1 MALENDDIPVSVD
14 VSFGEVLQ
22 GTLEINGALSFV
34 DDAVQFVY
42 QTKSFFKRKA
52 GTQTVRIP
60 LEGIREI
67 EFKGN
72 MFSGK
77 VVILPRRLQLMED
90 MPGESRDQMIFKL
103 KHKKHHP
110 LAKNLVSY
118 VQYRIFETGNASQ
131 ASIPFTLGSTD
142 LGLTEHAGLIYLEDE
157 FLVFEIQSGIS
168 GGRKSDRQVIKIE
181 TKALRTIEISQGMRT
196 DKLSVYP
203 KKSAL
208 LDAVP
213 GDHREKV
220 VLNVPKRY
228 RDQLEKLTGKVL
240 EGATEEHEDL

>member
-22 GTLEINGALSFV
+22 GTIEINGALSFV

-42 QTKSFFKRKA
+42 QTKSFFKRNA
-52 GTQTVRIP
+52 GVQTVRIP

-67 EFKGN
+67 EYKGN
-72 MFSGK
+72 VFAGK

-90 MPGESRDQMIFKL
+90 MPGESRDQMIFKM
-103 KHKKHHP
+103 KKKRHHA

-118 VQYRIFETGNASQ
+118 VQYRIFEQGNASHT
-131 ASIPFTLGSTD
+131 SIPFTLGSTD

-168 GGRKSDRQVIKIE
+168 GGSKSDRQVIKIE
-181 TKALRTIEISQGMRT
+181 TKALRSVDTTQGIRT

-213 GDHREKV
+213 GNHSEKV
-220 VLNVPKRY
+220 VLNIPKRY
-228 RDQLEKLTGKVL
+228 RDQLEKLTEKVL
-240 EGATEEHEDL
+240 EGATEEHEDS